1 MDRVAAS
8 WAGVATLMPTA
19 LLTNVTLAHVKN
31 PLMMLFLC
39 QRMDPA
45 GQALPTMRLAQ
56 AVGSELAAALMAT
69 VVMPH
74 LTVVPVHV
82 ILEHV
87 PRAPIFRHQVASAVL
102 YIRATMSAKGPHLD
116 RAVASMD
123 TVEVAQTSAAE
134 KSSHLYF
141 YQRS

>member
-1 MDRVAAS
+1 MVP
-8 WAGVATLMPTA
+8 V
-19 LLTNVTLAHVKN
+19 
-31 PLMMLFLC
+31 
-39 QRMDPA
+39 

-56 AVGSELAAALMAT
+56 VVGSELVAAVMAT
-69 VVMPH
+69 VVIPH

-87 PRAPIFRHQVASAVL
+87 PRVPIFRHQVASAVP

-116 RAVASMD
+116 RAVASMA

-134 KSSHLYF
+134 NSSHLYF
-141 YQRS
+141 YQRSWRVSAIAELIP